1 MNSVADSLE
10 SITFELPAS
19 LNNEK
24 ERRTGGFEL
33 KRTKG
38 ENGQESGVAQID
50 LRTEF
55 PANLYMMILNT
66 AT

>member
-1 MNSVADSLE
+1 MNSVADFLD

-19 LNNEK
+19 LNKEK

-38 ENGQESGVAQID
+38 ENRQERGVVQID
-50 LRTEF
+50 IRTEF
-55 PANLYMMILNT
+55 PTNLYMMT
-66 AT
+66 

>member
-1 MNSVADSLE
+1 MNSVADFLE

-19 LNNEK
+19 LNKEK

-38 ENGQESGVAQID
+38 ENGQERGVVQID
-50 LRTEF
+50 IRTQF
-55 PANLYMMILNT
+55 PTNLYMMI
-66 AT
+66 